1 MRKTVL
7 FDMDGTLFDSEK
19 IYRAGWNAAGISNE
33 IYYSFVGTPL
43 SNILKTI
50 REKTGLDAEKAYQT
64 RADWV
69 NSWLDHHTIEEKP
82 GMEECLK
89 WLKENGYRTAICT
102 SSDTAVA
109 SRYVDST
116 DTRRYFD
123 LVYSGKY
130 LQHGKPA
137 PDIWFNAASQ
147 LGVPA
152 SDCTVVEDSRNGVR
166 SGYAAGM
173 PTVLIPDIQPVTDE
187 MKEKSAVILHSLSD
201 LPAYLQKENS

>member
-19 IYRAGWNAAGISNE
+19 LYRAGWESAGISDE
-33 IYYSFVGTPL
+33 LYYTFVGMPL
-43 SNILKTI
+43 ANILKTVH
-50 REKTGLDAEKAYQT
+50 EKTGQDAEKIYAVRT
-64 RADWV
+64 NWV
-69 NSWLDHHTIEEKP
+69 NNWLDHHTIEEKP
-82 GMEECLK
+82 GMEDCLK
-89 WLKENGYRTAICT
+89 WLKENGYHTAICT
-102 SSDTAVA
+102 SSDIAVA
-109 SRYVDST
+109 DRYVDST

-130 LQHGKPA
+130 LEHGKPA

-147 LGVPA
+147 LGVPV
-152 SDCTVVEDSRNGVR
+152 SDCTVVEDSWNGVR

-187 MKEKSAVILHSLSD
+187 MREKATVILQSLD
-201 LPAYLQKENS
+201 QLPAYLIKA